1 MQQDQG
7 EDQGQGKQVEG
18 LPVKGYKPQEPWAI
32 EAVNHNKEIEEV
44 LLRVLDRLG
53 QHPKIDKRW
62 LAIGKT
68 HLEQG
73 FMAIN
78 RAIFQPGR
86 VELPADS
93 PAAAMASHDDLK
105 A

>member
-7 EDQGQGKQVEG
+7 TNEDKVEG
-18 LPVKGYKPQEPWAI
+18 LPVKGYKPQDKWAI

-44 LLRVLDRLG
+44 LLRVLDRLK
-53 QHPKIDKRW
+53 QHPKIDQRW
-62 LAIGKT
+62 LAIGRT
-68 HLEQG
+68 DLEKG

-86 VELPADS
+86 VELANEG
-93 PAAAMASHDDLK
+93 PAAALASHDDLQ